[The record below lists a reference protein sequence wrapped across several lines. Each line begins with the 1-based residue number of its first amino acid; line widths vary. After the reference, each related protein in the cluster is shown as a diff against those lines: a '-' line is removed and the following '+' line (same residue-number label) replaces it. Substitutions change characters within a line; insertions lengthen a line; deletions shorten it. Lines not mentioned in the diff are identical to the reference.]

1 MILNDIAFYDLEKFV
16 DSSWREIEYIVVH
29 FDISKDKTK
38 VLKYFA
44 PIFTDESVSKKDL
57 SKIFYYFL
65 GFVVYDKNIF
75 TQNKVDIFSIIEKVI
90 SRRLSEENSKR
101 VISYIEDMDYKSYD
115 TFIRDSESSFIPI
128 LSDALHS
135 VKIINSLESKFNK
148 YDIHFLTKKQKID
161 IIKKSEEF
169 DSELFKDVPK
179 KDKDL
184 YLENLFNPKK
194 YEFLVSHE
202 ASKNIRKDL
211 KSLKLTEILDSF
223 FFEYEDEVQS
233 LIFTKNFFTDALKN
247 KIFSMICDSL
257 DMNFENPIHKNTPL
271 YYQEIMREIKFINL
285 YEIEDEYVI
294 GYKRN
299 SHMIRKLYEK
309 MNQDKL
315 SALKF
320 YVNDEHKYFQS
331 LCEAYIKTKNN
342 QSDTIDKDVYKE
354 LTNHLK
360 MITDNNI
367 YKNLGVSDNLD
378 GFKTFIYELLFNSQ
392 NVNNSYASS
401 QLDNAMQISSEVVD
415 MIQEEIESRSRN
427 YFDYDEVMADDDVLE
442 YDRDYIKNVIED
454 NYLDIEDFKSEAIIN
469 SLDSDEYK
477 PLTKREKERLK
488 QRKKRALQNR
498 AKEKTFNYEE
508 RAKELS
514 KSKIPMQEFNIKI
527 NNKAT
532 D

>member
-1 MILNDIAFYDLEKFV
+1 
-16 DSSWREIEYIVVH
+16 
-29 FDISKDKTK
+29 
-38 VLKYFA
+38 
-44 PIFTDESVSKKDL
+44 
-57 SKIFYYFL
+57 
-65 GFVVYDKNIF
+65 
-75 TQNKVDIFSIIEKVI
+75 
-90 SRRLSEENSKR
+90 
-101 VISYIEDMDYKSYD
+101 
-115 TFIRDSESSFIPI
+115 
-128 LSDALHS
+128 
-135 VKIINSLESKFNK
+135 
-148 YDIHFLTKKQKID
+148 
-161 IIKKSEEF
+161 
-169 DSELFKDVPK
+169 
-179 KDKDL
+179 
-184 YLENLFNPKK
+184 
-194 YEFLVSHE
+194 
-202 ASKNIRKDL
+202 
-211 KSLKLTEILDSF
+211 
-223 FFEYEDEVQS
+223 
-233 LIFTKNFFTDALKN
+233 
-247 KIFSMICDSL
+247 MICDSL